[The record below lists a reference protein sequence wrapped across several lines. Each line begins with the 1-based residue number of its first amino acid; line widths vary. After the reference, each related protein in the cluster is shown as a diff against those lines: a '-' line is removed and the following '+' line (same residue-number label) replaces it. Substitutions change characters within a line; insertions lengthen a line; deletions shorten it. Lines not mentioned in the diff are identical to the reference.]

1 MNGGISVVKTK
12 TEVQEFITSMSDV
25 DFTMLCEFL
34 NTRFFSKSET
44 RKAYEERFIRE
55 VKSAE
60 ESITNGQ
67 FVTSEELHEFLGV

>member
-34 NTRFFSKSET
+34 NT
-44 RKAYEERFIRE
+44 IRE
-55 VKSAE
+55 KRLFFDIEGFKKEIILSPK
-60 ESITNGQ
+60 
-67 FVTSEELHEFLGV
+67 F